1 MSDYYLQDDDVS
13 KLTLDDE
20 TGFLILDEE
29 GTVASRVTQVPV
41 EVGVLPED
49 QKGRISQLPVEVA
62 STGEPKA
69 RITQVAVEV
78 AQRNLHESITV
89 VIWE

>member
-13 KLTLDDE
+13 KLELDDSS
-20 TGFLILDEE
+20 GFLILDEE
-29 GTVASRVTQVPV
+29 GDVASRITQVPV
-41 EVGVLPED
+41 EVAVLPTD
-49 QKGRISQLPVEVA
+49 Q
-62 STGEPKA
+62 KA
-69 RITQVAVEV
+69 RITQVPVEVAMEGDPKARVTQVVVEV